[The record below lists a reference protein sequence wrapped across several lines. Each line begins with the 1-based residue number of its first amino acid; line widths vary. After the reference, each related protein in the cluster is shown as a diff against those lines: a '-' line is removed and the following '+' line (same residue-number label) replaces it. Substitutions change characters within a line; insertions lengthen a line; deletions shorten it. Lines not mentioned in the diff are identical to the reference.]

1 MIKKNFNLVKNFIN
15 FVKNNVLLILTA
27 FFLLDFVFCLFTYKP
42 ANITEKR
49 LMLHTLGMDLLWAFG
64 LFEVWAT
71 SNIERLLSKRI
82 TLVSEE
88 VDFMYDTIRK
98 AVEESNKEK
107 KEESADKEEKT
118 FEKE

>member
-1 MIKKNFNLVKNFIN
+1 MIKKFIN
-15 FVKNNVLLILTA
+15 FVKNNMLLILAA
-27 FFLLDFVFCLFTYKP
+27 FFLVDFVFCIFTYKP
-42 ANITEKR
+42 ADITEKR
-49 LMLHTLGMDLLWAFG
+49 LMLHTLGIDLLWAFG
-64 LFEVWAT
+64 LFEVWTT

-107 KEESADKEEKT
+107 KEETKEEKSVDQ
-118 FEKE
+118 K

>member
-1 MIKKNFNLVKNFIN
+1 MEKFIK
-15 FVKNNVLLILTA
+15 FVKNNTLLILA
-27 FFLLDFVFCLFTYKP
+27 AYFLVDLVFCLFTYKP
-42 ANITEKR
+42 ADITEKR
-49 LMLHTLGMDLLWAFG
+49 LMLHTLGIDLLWVFG

-82 TLVSEE
+82 TLVEEE

-118 FEKE
+118 VEKE

>member
-1 MIKKNFNLVKNFIN
+1 MEKFIK
-15 FVKNNVLLILTA
+15 FVKNNVLIILA
-27 FFLLDFVFCLFTYKP
+27 VFFLVDFVFGLFTYKP
-42 ANITEKR
+42 ADITEKR

-82 TLVSEE
+82 TLVAEE

-98 AVEESNKEK
+98 TVEESEKEK
-107 KEESADKEEKT
+107 KEESTDKEEKSIDQ
-118 FEKE
+118 K